1 MTLYKALDP
10 DGTTIQR
17 WAKWHLPEGGQP
29 GAWMPRLEGK
39 VKICGNGYHLA
50 TERKL
55 LFWFGPRIFEAEHR
69 GDKRWGYGKVA
80 VREARLIRECTGW
93 NSHSAVL
100 FAADCA
106 ERVLPLF
113 AAQRPGDGR
122 PRKAI
127 AAAREPANRQ
137 GYDAARLEGWAG
149 ALTAAAEA
157 AGMTDAALAESLV
170 AALKQAG
177 DRHFVAKKHIGKPGA
192 GPRMTCIRYGHG
204 QALSVAEEVAKK
216 HAPDNPAW
224 AAALA
229 AASACNLKCAFRA
242 ALWASAW
249 AQVAVKARPRSRS
262 GMRAF
267 FGSIRQSYA
276 EVSIECWQNE
286 PLLHYVKGGHDE
298 PDPCLA
304 REPDLP
310 AKAETANVVPFV
322 PRRETSNVSRA
333 RAA

>member
-50 TERKL
+50 SENKL
-55 LFWFGPRIFEAEHR
+55 LLWFGPRIFEAEHR
-69 GDKRWGYGKVA
+69 GDKRSGNGKVA
-80 VREARLIRECTGW
+80 VREARLVRECRGW
-93 NSHSAVL
+93 NAHTAVL

-113 AAQRPGDGR
+113 AAQRPDDGR
-122 PRKAI
+122 PREAI
-127 AAAREPANRQ
+127 AAARVPANRQ
-137 GYDAARLEGWAG
+137 GYDAARLEAWAG

-157 AGMTDAALAESLV
+157 GGMTDAALAESLV

-177 DRHFVAKKHIGKPGA
+177 DRHFVPRKHIGKPGA

-204 QALSVAEEVAKK
+204 HALSVAEEVAKE
-216 HAPDNPAW
+216 HAPGNAAW

-229 AASACNLKCAFRA
+229 ATSACNLKCAFRA

-249 AQVAVKARPRSRS
+249 AQVAVKANGRSRS
-262 GMRAF
+262 GMRAL

-276 EVSIECWQNE
+276 GFSIGYWQNE
-286 PLLHYVKGGHDE
+286 RLLHYVKGGHDA

-304 REPDLP
+304 REPDVP
-310 AKAETANVVPFV
+310 DKAETAAVVPFV
-322 PRRETSNVSRA
+322 PRRETVDASRA